1 MRRPIAPLMTNVAR
15 QKANDL
21 ILLSLMLA
29 QELLT

>member
-15 QKANDL
+15 QKANYL
-21 ILLSLMLA
+21 ILMNLLLA